1 MIDLRQAK
9 RIAIIGG
16 GTAGWFAALTL
27 RRIFSSAVEILVL
40 EDPNKGII
48 GVGEGGLLNLVQAL
62 HRNNIEIDEF
72 VRETGAAFKLG
83 FAYEGWR
90 DGGKQDEYYHLF
102 PMVGEQVN
110 ELEFIAFGIMPLLAA
125 RVSAGA
131 DLHSFFP
138 GFSLIADNASQL
150 EARAVLA
157 TKRSGLA
164 PSYHF
169 DSYKVA
175 NYLKTLACK
184 RGVSN
189 RQVKVDKLLLTPEG
203 LTYALKAEGEEIPV
217 DFVVDASGL
226 RRIGIGETYK
236 EKWRSFS
243 DQLILDR
250 AIPFHMPHP
259 GKNPALLTRAV
270 AMNSGWMW
278 QIPLQERVG
287 AGYVF
292 SSKHISE
299 DQAKKEA
306 EQYVGHA
313 IEPQQLIRFDP
324 GNFETVW
331 RNNVVAL
338 GLASGFVEP
347 LEATSIGQMLEELRN
362 VEKILIDGRGV
373 IGNNTIESFNRSN
386 NESWAGIRDFLRMH
400 YDGGRQDTRFWKDVA
415 NLPRSDRYQELRACF
430 DHRLPRM
437 MDIEN
442 YVGNGWAPI
451 FHMVNWLLVGAPLG
465 VITPRAGASEL
476 LGLPTAMRERIAPY
490 MAQLQN
496 TGLNARNHMND
507 FQDAAL
513 VRQMMAGEPRET
525 DHHQRLG

>member
-9 RIAIIGG
+9 RIAVIGG
-16 GTAGWFAALTL
+16 GTAGWFAALSL
-27 RRIFSSAVEILVL
+27 RRIFSPAVEILVL

-48 GVGEGGLLNLVQAL
+48 GVGEGGLLNFVQAL
-62 HRNNIEIDEF
+62 HRNQIDVDEF

-83 FAYEGWR
+83 FVYEGWR
-90 DGGKQDEYYHLF
+90 SGGRQDLYYHLF

-110 ELEFIAFGIMPLLAA
+110 ELEFVAFGIMPLLAA

-157 TKRSGLA
+157 TKRSGIG

-175 NYLKTLACK
+175 NYLKTIAQK
-184 RGVSN
+184 RGIRSH
-189 RQVKVDKLLLTPEG
+189 QAKVDKLLLTPEG
-203 LTYALKAEGEEIPV
+203 LTYALQADGEEIPV

-243 DQLILDR
+243 DYLILDR
-250 AIPFHMPHP
+250 ALPFHMPHP
-259 GKNPALLTRAV
+259 GRNPALVTRAI
-270 AMNSGWMW
+270 AMDAGWMW

-299 DQAKKEA
+299 ENARREA
-306 EQYVGHA
+306 ERYVGHS
-313 IEPQQLIRFDP
+313 IEPQPIIQFEP
-324 GNFETVW
+324 GNFERVW
-331 RNNVVAL
+331 RNNVVAV

-362 VEKILIDGRGV
+362 IEKILIDGRGV
-373 IGNNTIESFNRSN
+373 IGFNTIDSFNRSN
-386 NESWAGIRDFLRMH
+386 HASWNGICDFLRMH
-400 YDGGRQDTRFWKDVA
+400 YDGGRQDTRFWRDVLK
-415 NLPRSDRYQELRACF
+415 LPRSDRYQELRACF

-451 FHMVNWLLVGAPLG
+451 FHMVNWLLVGAPLD
-465 VITPRAGASEL
+465 VVTRRAGASEL
-476 LGLPTAMRERIAPY
+476 LGLPANMREQMAPY

-496 TGLNARNHMND
+496 ATNIGRNSIND

-513 VRQMMAGEPRET
+513 VRQVIAGQQGNA
-525 DHHQRLG
+525 DFNQR